1 MEELGP
7 NIVTILIN
15 LNEFNSVRKG
25 LSDWN
30 TQIKTQF
37 FTVYM
42 KYSDPDG

>member
-1 MEELGP
+1 MAELGP
-7 NIVTILIN
+7 NIVMILIN
-15 LNEFNSVRKG
+15 LNEFNSVRKD